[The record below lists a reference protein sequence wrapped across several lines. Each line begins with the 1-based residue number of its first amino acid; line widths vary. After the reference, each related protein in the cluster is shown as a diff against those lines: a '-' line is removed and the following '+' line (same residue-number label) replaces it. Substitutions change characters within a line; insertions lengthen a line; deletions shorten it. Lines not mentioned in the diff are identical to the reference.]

1 IDERLKAN
9 PNDPI
14 GLTERGELRMDG
26 KDLSDAVADLRAA
39 LAYQP
44 PAGASAE
51 ERKKLSEILPRTRAK
66 LFDAF
71 AELLQQD
78 FGGNEKYLKEF
89 KELCQVPA
97 LPDASAQ
104 DKLSAQEEE
113 QRRLA
118 TFLCLL
124 GDGREKQ
131 GRLVEAFQAYEEFG
145 GLKHDREL
153 ISVPG
158 HG

>member
-1 IDERLKAN
+1 KSNGAAEIPGNLLFYNGDVISQTALVVASYPQLKVKLAQIDERLKAN

-44 PAGASAE
+44 LAGASAE
-51 ERKKLSEILPRTRAK
+51 ERKKLSEVLPRTRAK
-66 LFDAF
+66 LFDAL

-89 KELCQVPA
+89 KGLCQVPA
-97 LPDASAQ
+97 PPEASAQ
-104 DKLSAQEEE
+104 DKLSAQE
-113 QRRLA
+113 
-118 TFLCLL
+118 
-124 GDGREKQ
+124 
-131 GRLVEAFQAYEEFG
+131 
-145 GLKHDREL
+145 
-153 ISVPG
+153 
-158 HG
+158 